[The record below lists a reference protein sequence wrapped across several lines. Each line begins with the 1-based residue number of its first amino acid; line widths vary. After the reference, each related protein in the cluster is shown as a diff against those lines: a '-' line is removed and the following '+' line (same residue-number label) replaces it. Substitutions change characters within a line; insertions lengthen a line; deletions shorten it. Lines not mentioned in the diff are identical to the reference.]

1 MKPELHLR
9 TTDHPE
15 ANGRK
20 PQPGEVEYPLRFPLD
35 DGRELVLRIG
45 QKGFETMTDLLV
57 DMLSN
62 APSHN
67 DGSTNVPK

>member
-1 MKPELHLR
+1 MKTELVLKSD
-9 TTDHPE
+9 DHPE
-15 ANGRK
+15 ANGIT
-20 PQPGEVEYPLRFPLD
+20 PLAGETEYGLRFPLD

-45 QKGFETMTDLLV
+45 EKGFQSLTNLLM

-67 DGSTNVPK
+67 DGSTNL